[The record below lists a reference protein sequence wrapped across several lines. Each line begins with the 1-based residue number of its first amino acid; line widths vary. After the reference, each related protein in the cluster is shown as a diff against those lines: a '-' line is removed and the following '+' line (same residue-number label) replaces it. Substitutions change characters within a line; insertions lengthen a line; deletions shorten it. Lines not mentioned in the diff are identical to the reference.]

1 MNSGTQ
7 PPEEPS
13 QDSGGQGGATVNATI
28 GLERDC
34 RHRLRW
40 WTLAVV
46 PVSLLW
52 PREGRSGVPTMI
64 GRVTQVQE
72 GRP

>member
-13 QDSGGQGGATVNATI
+13 EDSGARRSHGDATVK
-28 GLERDC
+28 LERDC